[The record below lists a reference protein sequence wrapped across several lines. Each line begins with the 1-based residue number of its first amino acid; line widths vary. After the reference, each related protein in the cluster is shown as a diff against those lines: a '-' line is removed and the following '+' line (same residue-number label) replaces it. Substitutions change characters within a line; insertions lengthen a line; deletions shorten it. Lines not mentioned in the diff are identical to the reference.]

1 MTTKHILFLAH
12 APSDNTRRLRDAV
25 VEALAQPDSAGV
37 DLRVLAPQD
46 AAASDVMPA
55 DGLLLLTTENIGY
68 MAGLTKDFFDRSY
81 DDLLEQKPGLPVA
94 TLIRAGLD
102 GTATRR
108 ALEGI
113 YGAQGWRPISAL
125 TILHGGWDEGFI
137 GQAQEAAMALAAGV
151 EAGIF

>member
-1 MTTKHILFLAH
+1 MTTKHLLFLAH

-25 VEALAQPDSAGV
+25 VEALAQPDFAGV

-46 AAASDVMPA
+46 ATASDVMPA

-94 TLIRAGLD
+94 TLIRAVWM
-102 GTATRR
+102 APPP
-108 ALEGI
+108 
-113 YGAQGWRPISAL
+113 GARSKGS
-125 TILHGGWDEGFI
+125 
-137 GQAQEAAMALAAGV
+137 MAPKAGV
-151 EAGIF
+151 RSVR

>member
-25 VEALAQPDSAGV
+25 RDALSQPEFDGVE
-37 DLRVLAPQD
+37 LRVLAPQD
-46 AAASDVMPA
+46 AAASDVMLA

-108 ALEGI
+108 ALERI
-113 YGAQGWRPISAL
+113 YRAQGWRPISAL
-125 TILHGGWDEGFI
+125 TILHGGWDEGFV
-137 GQAQEAAMALAAGV
+137 GQAQDAAMALAAGV

>member
-1 MTTKHILFLAH
+1 M
-12 APSDNTRRLRDAV
+12 
-25 VEALAQPDSAGV
+25 
-37 DLRVLAPQD
+37 
-46 AAASDVMPA
+46 
-55 DGLLLLTTENIGY
+55 
-68 MAGLTKDFFDRSY
+68 
-81 DDLLEQKPGLPVA
+81 A

-125 TILHGGWDEGFI
+125 TILHGGWDEGFLE
-137 GQAQEAAMALAAGV
+137 QAQEAAMALAAGV